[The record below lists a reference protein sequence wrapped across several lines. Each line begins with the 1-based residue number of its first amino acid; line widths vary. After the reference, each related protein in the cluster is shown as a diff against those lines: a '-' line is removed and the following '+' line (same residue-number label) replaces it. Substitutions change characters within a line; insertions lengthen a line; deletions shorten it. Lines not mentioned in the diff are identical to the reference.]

1 VRWKDL
7 TELPRA
13 AEQLESLYDL
23 DARYR
28 TKRDTHWLGYM
39 VHYTETCDF
48 RKISLIPHVHTTP
61 ATVHE
66 AQCTALIQE
75 ALSGRRL
82 TTREYIV
89 DAAYVGAELLVTSE
103 KDHHT
108 TLVGPPRPQA
118 GWQNKVAGA

>member
-1 VRWKDL
+1 
-7 TELPRA
+7 
-13 AEQLESLYDL
+13 
-23 DARYR
+23 
-28 TKRDTHWLGYM
+28 M

-103 KDHHT
+103 KEHHI